1 MASRAS
7 RTNTKRFVDDAES
20 VKPTPMTTADDAVT
34 EFFTVGFLESLG
46 LPNKC
51 IAGQVVAD
59 KKLKNNEPDVPNARH
74 IQFKLGGV
82 IFGFSCIEGDDPWEG
97 QTQIEVEIIS
107 IEPNVAARRAQ
118 TKSGV
123 STQSEHALKLCFA
136 CLCCEHA

>member
-20 VKPTPMTTADDAVT
+20 IKPAPMTTVDDSVT
-34 EFFTVGFLESLG
+34 EFLSVGFLTSLG

-51 IAGQVVAD
+51 IAGQIVAD
-59 KKLKNNEPDVPNARH
+59 KKLKSDEEDSPDARH

-82 IFGFSCIEGDDPWEG
+82 IFGFSCVEGDDPWEG
-97 QTQIEVEIIS
+97 QTDVEVEVIS

-118 TKSGV
+118 AKTV
-123 STQSEHALKLCFA
+123 TQSEYATH
-136 CLCCEHA
+136 